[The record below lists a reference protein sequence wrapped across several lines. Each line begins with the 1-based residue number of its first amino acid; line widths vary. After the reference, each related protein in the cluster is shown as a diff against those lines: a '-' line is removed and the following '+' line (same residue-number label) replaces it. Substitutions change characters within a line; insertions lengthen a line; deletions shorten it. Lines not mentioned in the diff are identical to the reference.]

1 MSAGGESAAA
11 ALSHATAHTDESV
24 SVDPHW
30 IAALVGGGAA
40 CGFALRG
47 IYRSKAFASRA
58 ARASGII
65 VGAEPVRRISSSRRR
80 PVYAPVV
87 RFADSSGR
95 EVEFTSDVAGSG
107 IESRV
112 GAAVTVVYD
121 PDNPENARL
130 DGAVSLYAGPAALLV
145 IGLGFA
151 LLGAI
156 GIGLLDVLGPGRYGP
171 LEGRWINEDA
181 RSSGVVRIELRSK
194 WPSLSLRTWK
204 RCAGGECEW
213 GSLHSWNDADAKS
226 GAMWVRWRDGRA
238 YRDQQWTLL
247 PDGRL
252 RVVTQIH
259 SLGRETTD
267 YFRK

>member
-1 MSAGGESAAA
+1 M
-11 ALSHATAHTDESV
+11 

-30 IAALVGGGAA
+30 IAALAGGGVA
-40 CGFALRG
+40 CAVALRG
-47 IYRSKAFASRA
+47 IHRAKAFASRA
-58 ARASGII
+58 QRARGTVVA
-65 VGAEPVRRISSSRRR
+65 VKPLRRISSSRRR
-80 PVYAPVV
+80 PGYAPVV

-107 IESRV
+107 IESQV

-121 PDNPENARL
+121 PDNPEDARL
-130 DGAVSLYAGPAALLV
+130 DGAVSLYAGSAGLLV

-151 LLGAI
+151 LLGAV
-156 GIGLLDVLGPGRYGP
+156 GMGLLDVLGPGRYGP

-181 RSSGVVRIELRSK
+181 RTSGIVRIELRSK
-194 WPSLSLRTWK
+194 WPSMSLRTWK

-213 GSLHSWNDADAKS
+213 GSLHSWNADDAKS
-226 GAMWVRWRDGRA
+226 GAMWVRWRDGGA

-252 RVVTQIH
+252 RVVSQIH

-267 YFRK
+267 YFRKQ